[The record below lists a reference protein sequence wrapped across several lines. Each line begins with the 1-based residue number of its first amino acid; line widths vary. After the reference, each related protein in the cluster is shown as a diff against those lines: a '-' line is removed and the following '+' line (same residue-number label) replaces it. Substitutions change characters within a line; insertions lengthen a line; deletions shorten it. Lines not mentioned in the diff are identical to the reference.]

1 MRSSFIATTGLKL
14 ARSPSPRE
22 QGARRRAVAFGALL
36 ALAAAGAA
44 FGILTA
50 PQSASDGAPSTG
62 PFSYFPSE

>member
-14 ARSPSPRE
+14 ARSPSLRE
-22 QGARRRAVAFGALL
+22 QAARRRAVALGALL
-36 ALAAAGAA
+36 GLAATGAA

-50 PQSASDGAPSTG
+50 PQGASEGASSTG